1 MANTS
6 EVSSVS
12 DELTVQQEEAV
23 QEQESTMQER
33 EDVQQENAGQGHEAG
48 QQEPEEQAANMSIL
62 AHLTELR
69 RRILYSLLGVAI
81 GSAIAYGFLD
91 RIMAWL
97 VEPAG
102 KLYYMQPAEAFFVYI
117 KVTMFSGFII
127 SLPIIFY
134 QAWAFLL
141 PALTMRERLM
151 MSILVPVSVVL
162 FAAGMLFSF
171 KLVLPVAMSF
181 FLGMGNSDFQPFL
194 SAGSY
199 FDFILTFVLPF
210 GMLFEMPLVMLVLAW
225 MGIVTS
231 DMLAAK
237 FRVVIVVCFVI
248 GALFTPPD
256 VISQSMMAIPMV
268 LLYGVG
274 YLAVKYILHK

>member
-1 MANTS
+1 
-6 EVSSVS
+6 
-12 DELTVQQEEAV
+12 
-23 QEQESTMQER
+23 
-33 EDVQQENAGQGHEAG
+33 
-48 QQEPEEQAANMSIL
+48 
-62 AHLTELR
+62 
-69 RRILYSLLGVAI
+69 
-81 GSAIAYGFLD
+81 
-91 RIMAWL
+91 
-97 VEPAG
+97 
-102 KLYYMQPAEAFFVYI
+102 
-117 KVTMFSGFII
+117 
-127 SLPIIFY
+127 
-134 QAWAFLL
+134 
-141 PALTMRERLM
+141 
-151 MSILVPVSVVL
+151 
-162 FAAGMLFSF
+162 
-171 KLVLPVAMSF
+171 
-181 FLGMGNSDFQPFL
+181 MGNSDFQPFL

-256 VISQSMMAIPMV
+256 VISQSMMAIPMI